1 MILFM
6 SLIAYALAMTLA
18 NLSAAK
24 FGPAVT
30 PINAFVLI
38 GLDLALRDWLHIRL
52 RHWQMFFLISA
63 TGGLTYFFSQ
73 SAGSIAIASAI
84 SFTVAAIADWAVF
97 SRMSGSWIKRANGS
111 NIAGAGVDSIVFPTI
126 AFGGLMWQIVAM
138 QFLAKVVGG
147 LVWSKAIEAK
157 LKEKNNATSPSTTGA
172 T

>member
-111 NIAGAGVDSIVFPTI
+111 NIAGAAVDSVLFPTI
-126 AFGGLMWQIVAM
+126 AFGELLPEIVVL
-138 QFLAKVVGG
+138 QFIAKILGG
-147 LVWSKAIEAK
+147 AVWAFFLSKKTVTEHISLEEA
-157 LKEKNNATSPSTTGA
+157 
-172 T
+172 